1 MRSAAM
7 ENIVTMMLASSASRT
22 DGSPMSV
29 EDARSGYD
37 ALGQMLSPPPE
48 ATFEPIDLGGVPGAV
63 VTTPSADP
71 GRSIV
76 YLHGGGYCI
85 GSLTSHRAMV
95 GHLAQ
100 HAKATVYA
108 VDYRLAPEHPAPA
121 ALEDAVRAYR
131 WVVEGVGSPTRTVI
145 AGDSAGGGLT
155 LATLLALRDGGGP
168 LPAAGV
174 LVSPWADLSQS
185 GESMVSKA
193 AEDPL
198 VRAQDLDEWSRHYRG
213 DVPAEDPRVSP
224 LFGDLAGLP
233 PLLIDVGTSEVLLD
247 DARRVARR
255 AITAGVDVT
264 LTEGEELIHVWHFFA
279 GAVPE
284 ADEALA
290 RIGRFI
296 EARTPATSHRST
308 PS

>member
-7 ENIVTMMLASSASRT
+7 ENIVTMLQANGARADGASMSLE
-22 DGSPMSV
+22 DGR
-29 EDARSGYD
+29 AGYD
-37 ALGQMLSPPPE
+37 ALGQMLTPPAD
-48 ATFEPIDLGGVPGAV
+48 ATYEPMDLGGVPGAAV
-63 VTTPSADP
+63 RTAASDP

-95 GHLAQ
+95 GHLAH

-121 ALEDAVRAYR
+121 ALDDAVRAYR
-131 WVVEGVGSPTRTVI
+131 WVVANTGSPARTVL
-145 AGDSAGGGLT
+145 AGDSAGGGLC
-155 LATLLALRDGGGP
+155 LATLLVLRDAGGP

-174 LVSPWADLSQS
+174 MVSPWADLSQS
-185 GESMVSKA
+185 GATMASKA

-198 VRAQDLDEWSRHYRG
+198 VRAHDLEQWSRYYRG
-213 DVPAEDPRVSP
+213 DVPVDDPRVSP

-247 DARRVARR
+247 DARRVAQR
-255 AITAGVDVT
+255 AEATGVGVV

-279 GAVPE
+279 GMVPE

-290 RIGRFI
+290 RIGRFV
-296 EARTPATSHRST
+296 ESHT
-308 PS
+308 PSPHP